1 MTNPYIAI
9 TNYNGMDWEG
19 FLRSLSVE
27 NVFHPLREVF
37 EGELLGKVVKY
48 IVWTYSVDSD
58 RIIVGMEWQFNKQ
71 KIFDLVGLPGD
82 AWHAI
87 GLMENAIIIDV
98 INKWLDVQ
106 NNEVFSEWCM
116 LKELRREMQESAVSK
131 IETAAGQVDY
141 DQKMKNATYVT
152 RLRSMINDLEANLIQ
167 NSPTLKEGVR
177 EARGRRKQPTAGPEN
192 YSY

>member
-19 FLRSLSVE
+19 FLRSLSLAQ
-27 NVFHPLREVF
+27 VFHPLREIF
-37 EGELLGKVVKY
+37 DGELLGKVIKF
-48 IVWTYSVDSD
+48 IVWAYSEDSD
-58 RIIVGMEWQFNKQ
+58 RIIVGMEWQYNKK
-71 KIFDLVGLPGD
+71 KIYNLVGLPGD
-82 AWHAI
+82 AWHSI
-87 GLMENAIIIDV
+87 GLLENPVIVDV

-106 NNEVFSEWCM
+106 NNQVFSEWCM
-116 LKELRREMQESAVSK
+116 LRELRREMQESATSR
-131 IETAAGQVDY
+131 IETAGGQMDY

-152 RLRSMINDLEANLIQ
+152 KLRSMIEELEASLIQ

-177 EARGRRKQPTAGPEN
+177 EVRAKRKSPTAGPEN